1 MKKFIAVVTANVDM
15 NIDGAEVSVKIKH
28 PIDILAIPVEN
39 PFDYEPYYTV
49 IFPTPTCHLCD
60 EMFEYGNLKEF
71 IMDTLLTVYD
81 EVISLEEVK

>member
-1 MKKFIAVVTANVDM
+1 MKKYTAVVTTSIAMEINGAS
-15 NIDGAEVSVKIKH
+15 ITAEVKY

-60 EMFEYGNLKEF
+60 EMLEYGNLKEF
-71 IMDTLLTVYD
+71 IMGTLLTVYD
-81 EVISLEEVK
+81 EVTSLEEVK